1 MKKNGFSKILIGVL
15 LIIAVLS
22 CVGCGGSANQNENK
36 EEDNSTYVG
45 IWKTLDDNGDTIELK
60 DDGSVVN
67 PVEKVVFSYTWNA
80 DNNYVIIDNKKYT
93 YTTLFEKEAL
103 KCEDEENKY
112 YVREDGYK
120 EIYDEA
126 HVVVDLSED
135 NFFDYFDIDINKSRV
150 GGTGATISYD
160 GTIKLKQI
168 SDNMYVSKTT
178 KNFSVEYNGFAYGNS
193 QINAGDDTKCYY
205 DSQYQN
211 NTIVMPFYL
220 ISYGEIADIKSAIN
234 DFKITD
240 NAKIIYV
247 KNEYAEF
254 FK

>member
-15 LIIAVLS
+15 LIISVLS

-234 DFKITD
+234 DFKITE

>member
-205 DSQYQN
+205 NSQYQN

-220 ISYGEIADIKSAIN
+220 ISYGEITDIKSAIN
-234 DFKITD
+234 DFKITE